1 MKFLRSVNA
10 IAGDDAEKSEKIS
23 NFASGIERSVDM
35 WILLAI
41 CSALGLGFYDIMKKR
56 SVRDNNVPIVLLL
69 NTLFGTLLLSPVIIM
84 NIAGGGFG
92 LNDTLTGHLQ
102 ILLKAVIVLS
112 SWILGYFSIKHLPLT
127 IQGPINASR
136 PVVVLVGALLIFGE
150 RLNIWQW
157 CGILLGFVSL
167 FMISRIGA
175 SEGFSLKRSRWLWL
189 AIGATVL
196 GSVSALYDKYLLRS
210 YKPLEVQAWYSLY
223 QLVIMAMIVLALIRS
238 GKGGGRFRWRWT
250 ILCISIFLT
259 AADIA
264 YFYSLSQPE
273 SMISV
278 VSMIRR
284 GSVLVS
290 FAYGVLV
297 LHERH
302 VRRKLVDLG
311 ILLLSLLL
319 LILGS

>member
-1 MKFLRSVNA
+1 
-10 IAGDDAEKSEKIS
+10 
-23 NFASGIERSVDM
+23 M
-35 WILLAI
+35 WILLAV

-56 SVRDNNVPIVLLL
+56 SVRDNNVPTVLLL
-69 NTLFGTLLLSPVIIM
+69 NTLFGTLLMSPVIIM
-84 NIAGGGFG
+84 NLVDGGFG
-92 LNDTLTGHLQ
+92 LNNTIVGHLQ
-102 ILLKAVIVLS
+102 IVLKAVIVLS

-136 PVVVLVGALLIFGE
+136 PVIVLVGALLVFGE
-150 RLNIWQW
+150 RLNVLQW
-157 CGILLGFVSL
+157 CGILLGFASL

-175 SEGFSLKRSRWLWL
+175 SEGFSLKRSKWLWM
-189 AIGATVL
+189 AIGATTL
-196 GSVSALYDKYLLRS
+196 GAVSALYDKYLLRS
-210 YKPLEVQAWYSLY
+210 YEPLEVQAWYSLY
-223 QLVIMAMIVLALIRS
+223 QMIIMGIILLVLMQTGNAG
-238 GKGGGRFRWRWT
+238 GKFQWRWS
-250 ILCISIFLT
+250 ILGISVFLT

-264 YFYSLSQPE
+264 YFYCLSQPD

-302 VRRKLVDLG
+302 VRQKLIDLG
-311 ILLLSLLL
+311 ILLVSLLL

>member
-1 MKFLRSVNA
+1 
-10 IAGDDAEKSEKIS
+10 
-23 NFASGIERSVDM
+23 M

-41 CSALGLGFYDIMKKR
+41 CSALGLGFYDIMKKM
-56 SVRDNNVPIVLLL
+56 SVHDNNVPTVLFF
-69 NTLFGTLLLSPVIIM
+69 NTLFGTLLMSPIVVM
-84 NIAGGGFG
+84 NIVEGGFG

-102 ILLKAVIVLS
+102 IILKAVIVLG

-136 PVVVLVGALLIFGE
+136 PVIVLVGALLVFGE
-150 RLNIWQW
+150 RLNLLQW
-157 CGILLGFVSL
+157 AGILLGFLSL
-167 FMISRIGA
+167 FMISRIGSA
-175 SEGFSLKRSRWLWL
+175 EGFSFKRSRWLWMS
-189 AIGATVL
+189 IGATML
-196 GSVSALYDKYLLRS
+196 GAVSALYDKYLLRS
-210 YKPLEVQAWYSLY
+210 YEPLEVQAWYSLY
-223 QLVIMAMIVLALIRS
+223 QMLIMGIILLVLGRAGSL
-238 GKGGGRFRWRWT
+238 GGRFRWRWS
-250 ILCISIFLT
+250 ILGISIFLT

-264 YFYSLSQPE
+264 YFYSLSQPD

-290 FAYGVLV
+290 FAYGVII

-302 VRRKLVDLG
+302 VRQKLIDLA
-311 ILLLSLLL
+311 ILFTSLLL